1 MGANQSTTYCPGD
14 DVGLNHFT
22 LGRVVGKG
30 AFGKVRIVEHKYTK
44 LTFALKYIR
53 KDDIVRTESV
63 RNIIRERRMLEH
75 LNHPFICN
83 LRYSFQ
89 DTQYMYLVV
98 DLMSG
103 GDLRFHIARKSFTED
118 AVKFWIAELGCALKY
133 IHKQGIIHRDVKPD
147 NVLLDSEGHIHL
159 ADFNVASD
167 YTPGKPLTSKSG
179 SQPYLSPEVWA
190 GTGYGPAADWW
201 SLGVLFYECIYNKRP
216 FDTHSAKGLGE
227 LIMNANPSF
236 PVTSPPVTMPC
247 MHAVSSALEPDPTK
261 RLGATWQSFIDNP
274 FFRSVDFEALE
285 RKEIEPVFV
294 PSKDKTNF
302 DATYDLEE
310 LLLEEAPLEA
320 RTRRQKPRE
329 PLAEG
334 ATDKEIREDELYRM
348 IETGFMPFD
357 YTLAAYN
364 RFQEAD
370 DAQYRSRAQPQSS
383 TTTPGSTPR
392 NSETAPSAKMRSK
405 SPGSG
410 GGPTGRRRTPSVSMI
425 GNGSNG
431 SGGGGGG
438 GPSNG
443 YGNPNGYGSSP
454 PSDVNAPVRLVSSKN
469 GGYRVSPTT
478 NPYDVPP
485 VPHLPPPQAGA
496 KHRANESSSGG
507 RLTRQSSSSRMASK
521 GGGLQ
526 VTLGETGSWSELAKR
541 DTTLPADAKDI
552 GGPGSAG
559 SGAQGKPNGMLGFLS
574 RKKGRGHSPKPQEKG
589 VLGKEGARVVISQG

>member
-1 MGANQSTTYCPGD
+1 MGASQSTTYCPGD

-103 GDLRFHIARKSFTED
+103 GDLRFHISRKSFTED
-118 AVKFWIAELGCALKY
+118 AVKFWIAE
-133 IHKQGIIHRDVKPD
+133 DVKPD

-216 FDTHSAKGLGE
+216 FDTHSTKGLGE

-334 ATDKEIREDELYRM
+334 ATEKEIREDELYRM

-364 RFQEAD
+364 RFQESGEA
-370 DAQYRSRAQPQSS
+370 ASRARNPPQST

-392 NSETAPSAKMRSK
+392 NSETAPSAMMRSK

-410 GGPTGRRRTPSVSMI
+410 GPPTGRRRTPSVSI
-425 GNGSNG
+425 NGNGNPNNSNG
-431 SGGGGGG
+431 VGGGGG

-454 PSDVNAPVRLVSSKN
+454 PSDHNAPVRLVSSKN

-485 VPHLPPPQAGA
+485 VPHLPPPQAGS
-496 KHRANESSSGG
+496 KHRANESTN
-507 RLTRQSSSSRMASK
+507 RLMRQSSSSRMASK
-521 GGGLQ
+521 GGGLS

-541 DTTLPADAKDI
+541 DTTLPADAKDV
-552 GGPGSAG
+552 GGAVGQG
-559 SGAQGKPNGMLGFLS
+559 QGAPGKPNGMLGFLS

>member
-1 MGANQSTTYCPGD
+1 M
-14 DVGLNHFT
+14 
-22 LGRVVGKG
+22 
-30 AFGKVRIVEHKYTK
+30 
-44 LTFALKYIR
+44 
-53 KDDIVRTESV
+53 
-63 RNIIRERRMLEH
+63 
-75 LNHPFICN
+75 
-83 LRYSFQ
+83 
-89 DTQYMYLVV
+89 
-98 DLMSG
+98 
-103 GDLRFHIARKSFTED
+103 RKSQT
-118 AVKFWIAELGCALKY
+118 LY
-133 IHKQGIIHRDVKPD
+133 IQQ
-147 NVLLDSEGHIHL
+147 LL
-159 ADFNVASD
+159 
-167 YTPGKPLTSKSG
+167 TP
-179 SQPYLSPEVWA
+179 QQ
-190 GTGYGPAADWW
+190 
-201 SLGVLFYECIYNKRP
+201 RP

-236 PVTSPPVTMPC
+236 PVTSPPVSMPC

-357 YTLAAYN
+357 YTLAAYTMYAPPILPPSQPPTLTPVPS
-364 RFQEAD
+364 FQED
-370 DAQYRSRAQPQSS
+370 GTCHPRPYPQSS
-383 TTTPGSTPR
+383 TTPPGSTPR
-392 NSETAPSAKMRSK
+392 NSETSPSAKMRSK
-405 SPGSG
+405 SPG
-410 GGPTGRRRTPSVSMI
+410 GGPTGRRRTNSISAN
-425 GNGSNG
+425 GNPNG
-431 SGGGGGG
+431 NPNLNG

-443 YGNPNGYGSSP
+443 YGHPYGSSP
-454 PSDVNAPVRLVSSKN
+454 PQDLNAPVRLVSSKN
-469 GGYRVSPTT
+469 GGYRVSPTP
-478 NPYDVPP
+478 NSHDVPP
-485 VPHLPPPQAGA
+485 VPHLPPPQASS
-496 KHRANESSSGG
+496 KHRPENTS

-541 DTTLPADAKDI
+541 DTTLPADAKDV
-552 GGPGSAG
+552 GGAGPPGG
-559 SGAQGKPNGMLGFLS
+559 QGKPNGMLGFLS

>member
-1 MGANQSTTYCPGD
+1 
-14 DVGLNHFT
+14 
-22 LGRVVGKG
+22 
-30 AFGKVRIVEHKYTK
+30 
-44 LTFALKYIR
+44 
-53 KDDIVRTESV
+53 
-63 RNIIRERRMLEH
+63 
-75 LNHPFICN
+75 
-83 LRYSFQ
+83 
-89 DTQYMYLVV
+89 
-98 DLMSG
+98 
-103 GDLRFHIARKSFTED
+103 
-118 AVKFWIAELGCALKY
+118 
-133 IHKQGIIHRDVKPD
+133 
-147 NVLLDSEGHIHL
+147 
-159 ADFNVASD
+159 
-167 YTPGKPLTSKSG
+167 
-179 SQPYLSPEVWA
+179 
-190 GTGYGPAADWW
+190 
-201 SLGVLFYECIYNKRP
+201 
-216 FDTHSAKGLGE
+216 
-227 LIMNANPSF
+227 MNANPSF

-364 RFQEAD
+364 RYDPLPLPLSTPKLTFASYQEAD
-370 DAQYRSRAQPQSS
+370 DAAYRARPTPQSS
-383 TTTPGSTPR
+383 TTSPGSTPR

-405 SPGSG
+405 SPG
-410 GGPTGRRRTPSVSMI
+410 GGPTGRRRTPSVSN
-425 GNGSNG
+425 GNGNPNNG
-431 SGGGGGG
+431 PN

-454 PSDVNAPVRLVSSKN
+454 PLEVNAPVRLVSSKN

-496 KHRANESSSGG
+496 KHRANAEGGG

-541 DTTLPADAKDI
+541 DTTLPADAKDV
-552 GGPGSAG
+552 GGAG
-559 SGAQGKPNGMLGFLS
+559 GAQGSNGGKPNGMLGFLS

>member
-1 MGANQSTTYCPGD
+1 
-14 DVGLNHFT
+14 
-22 LGRVVGKG
+22 
-30 AFGKVRIVEHKYTK
+30 
-44 LTFALKYIR
+44 
-53 KDDIVRTESV
+53 
-63 RNIIRERRMLEH
+63 
-75 LNHPFICN
+75 
-83 LRYSFQ
+83 
-89 DTQYMYLVV
+89 
-98 DLMSG
+98 
-103 GDLRFHIARKSFTED
+103 
-118 AVKFWIAELGCALKY
+118 
-133 IHKQGIIHRDVKPD
+133 
-147 NVLLDSEGHIHL
+147 
-159 ADFNVASD
+159 
-167 YTPGKPLTSKSG
+167 
-179 SQPYLSPEVWA
+179 
-190 GTGYGPAADWW
+190 
-201 SLGVLFYECIYNKRP
+201 
-216 FDTHSAKGLGE
+216 
-227 LIMNANPSF
+227 MNANPSF

-357 YTLAAYN
+357 YTLAAYH
-364 RFQEAD
+364 RYAPPILPPPQPPKLTPFPSYQEAD
-370 DAQYRSRAQPQSS
+370 DANCRPRPYPQSS

-405 SPGSG
+405 SPG
-410 GGPTGRRRTPSVSMI
+410 GGPTGRRRTNSISAN
-425 GNGSNG
+425 GNPNG
-431 SGGGGGG
+431 NPNNN

-454 PSDVNAPVRLVSSKN
+454 PQDLNAPVRLVSSKN

-478 NPYDVPP
+478 NPHDVPP
-485 VPHLPPPQAGA
+485 VPHLPPPQASSKQRPENGA
-496 KHRANESSSGG
+496 SSSS
-507 RLTRQSSSSRMASK
+507 RLTRQPSSSRMASK

-541 DTTLPADAKDI
+541 DTTLPADAKDV
-552 GGPGSAG
+552 GGAG
-559 SGAQGKPNGMLGFLS
+559 AQGAQGKPNGMLGFLS